1 MGAHPAGQAPLTV
14 DDFALRSPAARADTG
29 KVTGVLPIAVPVA
42 FALAL
47 SAMFVLVRRQRQ
59 LRVDL
64 AAATRRFRD
73 LAAADEL
80 TGLGN
85 RSRLLEDL
93 DFHISR
99 GRRYGNTFAVIQFD
113 VDGDEVGEEDLA
125 DVAEVVRENAR
136 GADRCYR
143 LGARVL
149 ALLPEQGV
157 AGALVAAERGRAAV
171 TAACRVTCSVGV
183 AAWVPWEDDTPQDV
197 LARVASVARTSARHG
212 GNRITVAEPTRA

>member
-1 MGAHPAGQAPLTV
+1 MGADISFVSGVMPFV
-14 DDFALRSPAARADTG
+14 VAA
-29 KVTGVLPIAVPVA
+29 
-42 FALAL
+42 ALAVAV
-47 SAMFVLVRRQRQ
+47 STVFVLVRRQRK

-64 AAATRRFRD
+64 VAATRRFRD

-99 GRRYGNTFAVIQFD
+99 GRRYGNTFALIQFD
-113 VDGDEVGEEDLA
+113 VDGEEVGEDDLA
-125 DVAEVVRENAR
+125 DVAEIVRENAR

-143 LGARVL
+143 LGARIL

-197 LARVASVARTSARHG
+197 LARVASVTRTSARHG